1 MDSTFPA
8 TTPTSTSTA
17 PPANTQPFGKSTAN
31 DMIAAAMIRMITAV
45 QAATLCPWS
54 SSCSLMASTFV
65 QGSMTRWF
73 TTILSGRGVWT
84 HIGGV
89 TSGAALVPLAR
100 DPLPARSGRLGRGP
114 VGHLVALRRAAPA
127 AHPDDRA
134 DQTEQ
139 GHRAGQ
145 QGDPGPDRGF
155 GHRLDRAGA
164 AHARGGDWSEHCLG
178 VEQDAYGE
186 GDTDRED
193 RDGGGGDGE
202 GDGAQPRGDLGAGGA
217 DPRRAEH
224 GVVDGA
230 GHPRPK
236 GTDQEQPGADEC
248 QEDDDA
254 LGRQPRH
261 VT

>member
-31 DMIAAAMIRMITAV
+31 DMIAAAMMRMITAL

-54 SSCSLMASTFV
+54 SSCSLIASTFV

-73 TTILSGRGVWT
+73 PTILSGRGVWT

-89 TSGAALVPLAR
+89 TAGAELVPVAR
-100 DPLPARSGRLGRGP
+100 HTLPARSGRLGRGP

-139 GHRAGQ
+139 RHRAGQ
-145 QGDPGPDRGF
+145 QGDPGPDRRV
-155 GHRLDRAGA
+155 GHCLDRAGA
-164 AHARGGDWSEHCLG
+164 AHARGGDWSEHRLG

-186 GDTDRED
+186 GATDREAEGVRDDGDDARDAAGRDD

-202 GDGAQPRGDLGAGGA
+202 GDGGQSRGDLGAGGA
-217 DPRRAEH
+217 D
-224 GVVDGA
+224 
-230 GHPRPK
+230 
-236 GTDQEQPGADEC
+236 
-248 QEDDDA
+248 
-254 LGRQPRH
+254 
-261 VT
+261 